1 VVGISRS
8 LNQPT
13 AFISLRLY
21 KTAQI
26 SSQRTLSPRE
36 EIIGDGRRYR
46 VLRMEVWFE
55 TCQAIQLTYRSE
67 PQSPFFIA

>member
-1 VVGISRS
+1 MVRISRS

-55 TCQAIQLTYRSE
+55 TWQAIQLTYRSE
-67 PQSPFFIA
+67 PQSPIFIA